1 VKTIANANIPFQNL
15 LMQNVMVPPPEG
27 SISASPT
34 TVANLGGM
42 PVKSQEMDDV
52 LEILIRTGGEKA

>member
-1 VKTIANANIPFQNL
+1 MKTIANANVPFQNL
-15 LMQNVMVPPPEG
+15 RMQNVMVPPTEG

-34 TVANLGGM
+34 TMVHPGGM

-52 LEILIRTGGEKA
+52 LEILIRTGGEKT